1 MIYKIPYS
9 ATGGVSTGDKIVR
22 GIFGGWQASLIY
34 QWQSGF
40 PFTVSVFG
48 DSANAGSLL
57 NVNPIRAN
65 VVPGV
70 STEVDHPNADM
81 WFNTAAFVTPP
92 PFTFGTATRNSLWG
106 PGLKKADLAL
116 DREIPLSTALK
127 FHFRLEAFNLFN
139 TVNYGTPNRFVNTPQ
154 FGTITEAATSA
165 RQIQFVF
172 RAMF

>member
-1 MIYKIPYS
+1 MMKERRKPVL
-9 ATGGVSTGDKIVR
+9 GR
-22 GIFGGWQASLIY
+22 
-34 QWQSGF
+34 
-40 PFTVSVFG
+40 
-48 DSANAGSLL
+48 
-57 NVNPIRAN
+57 

-70 STEVDHPNADM
+70 SPEVEHPNADM

-116 DREIPLSTALK
+116 DREIPLNGALK

-139 TVNYGTPNRFVNTPQ
+139 TVNYNTPNRFVNTPQ

-172 RAMF
+172 RATF